1 LNDPSHQHRWLL
13 PRERQ
18 HSIVSIMV
26 AITPLPSHEAD
37 LAADQPAAA
46 APPGVATVPELQ
58 WCPLCTESVQNLVH
72 CSGCKAGSCLPCLKQ
87 WLSCDISKVC
97 PFCRLESVELDEA
110 WAQPQIDAVL
120 AGPREHWE
128 YEFPRVWPS
137 DPYEDE
143 DEDEAMTVAL
153 QQNQRREV
161 PGPLE
166 RVRPARI
173 AANDPL

>member
-1 LNDPSHQHRWLL
+1 
-13 PRERQ
+13 
-18 HSIVSIMV
+18 MV

-110 WAQPQIDAVL
+110 WAQPEIDAVL
-120 AGPREHWE
+120 AGPREHSLLQVQG
-128 YEFPRVWPS
+128 RVVPAMPEAVAELRHIEGMPILPS
-137 DPYEDE
+137 GICRVGRSMGTTSDRRG
-143 DEDEAMTVAL
+143 ASWTKGAL
-153 QQNQRREV
+153 GIRI
-161 PGPLE
+161 PLSMAE
-166 RVRPARI
+166 
-173 AANDPL
+173 